1 MSGKMT
7 TNSKEPATIAAND
20 REDLQGILLR
30 LAGGSQSNDQALL
43 LRLAGGSRSNEWNAR
58 LVAQTV
64 ETLTADDADAS
75 ERREQLEAVLRGM
88 AGIGARDVLGGMMAA
103 KLIVA
108 HDAETDCYR
117 LAKNARNP
125 DKRSDQLK
133 LAIRLS
139 RASATLL
146 DALDRHRGK
155 E

>member
-1 MSGKMT
+1 MT
-7 TNSKEPATIAAND
+7 RQISTNSKEPATVAANN
-20 REDLQGILLR
+20 REDIQRALLR
-30 LAGGSQSNDQALL
+30 LAGGSQF
-43 LRLAGGSRSNEWNAR
+43 NEWNAL
-58 LVAQTV
+58 LVAHTANA
-64 ETLTADDADAS
+64 LTADDADAS
-75 ERREQLEAVLRGM
+75 ERAAKLDAILHGLAGFGSRDALEA
-88 AGIGARDVLGGMMAA
+88 MMAA
-103 KLIVA
+103 KLVVA
-108 HDAETDCYR
+108 HGVEMDCYR